1 MRFIQLAGIFLR
13 LFGYFYLSIYVTYT
27 ILVSFSNYPSDGS
40 NMETFLLNHPGIAP
54 LLGFSD
60 MAGKIVGFII
70 VPLLFFQY
78 LQKDLSYEP
87 IFRFPTK
94 KLTLI
99 SIGILF
105 LSLPWISALADW
117 NKALPISEWFP
128 NVGPKMEEME
138 KLSGT
143 IIQMFLTWD
152 NPEIIIISILFISVI
167 PAIGEEIIFRGAMQ
181 QELLHWFRNPHI
193 AIWITAFVFSFI
205 HFQFFGFFPRF
216 LLGALFGYVAYWT
229 GSIWSSILLHFLN
242 NFLTLIW
249 LVLYHQKATDLNP
262 ESTEYIPV
270 YITVVAVVGT
280 AYLLTLLY
288 KNKNIVSTDRINPI
302 NGL

>member
-1 MRFIQLAGIFLR
+1 MRFVQLAGIFLR

-27 ILVSFSNYPSDGS
+27 ILTNFSNYPTDGK
-40 NMETFLLNHPGIAP
+40 NVADFLFSHPGIAP

-70 VPLLFFQY
+70 VPLIFFQY
-78 LQKDLSYEP
+78 LQKDISYEP
-87 IFRFPTK
+87 IFRFPSL
-94 KLTLI
+94 KLILI
-99 SIGILF
+99 SVGLLF

-128 NVGPKMEEME
+128 TVGPEMEKME
-138 KLSGT
+138 KLSGS
-143 IIQMFLTWD
+143 IIKMFLTWD
-152 NPEIIIISILFISVI
+152 NVEIVIISILFISVI

-193 AIWITAFVFSFI
+193 AIWISAFVFSFI
-205 HFQFFGFFPRF
+205 HFQFFGFLPRF

-249 LVLYHQKATDLNP
+249 LVLYHQKSTDLNP
-262 ESTEYIPV
+262 ESTEYIPL
-270 YITVVAVVGT
+270 YVVAIMVAGT
-280 AYLLTLLY
+280 AYLLKVLY
-288 KNKNIVSTDRINPI
+288 QNKNIVSTERIDQL
-302 NGL
+302 NGF